1 MPKILLTIALIFGIN
16 NVLFSQSGWIWQNPL
31 PQGNYMSSLQF
42 VNSTTAYAMCYNSV
56 MRSTNAGSNWS
67 ICYTKQEQNN
77 ASMHI
82 VNINTGFI
90 VCDTGIV
97 IKTTNGG
104 INWNVIYDFEQKR
117 FHKIYFVDINTG
129 YVLRYN
135 KLYNYEGTSLSRT
148 TNGGSQWN
156 QILSDTTY
164 TIEGLSFPGDQTGYL
179 AGYGSTPHP
188 NTFYAKFLRSNDNGL
203 NWDSISN
210 PLYSK
215 FYGCKFIN
223 ANTGIAYGD
232 RVFSSY
238 KSVYTTT
245 NGGVNWI
252 PSDLSMQVYNVEQIS
267 NNTFLASTEFSAL
280 YKSTNNGL
288 NWYLFN
294 NSFSNLSF
302 DFINEFYGLAVGG
315 TGDIRTTT
323 NSGLNWNS
331 QIINNNADWIWG
343 VDFVNE
349 NTGYAADDFH
359 LLKTTSGGNNW
370 NVVFTHGLY
379 HLDFVDENTGYFGGE
394 DSLFKTTNGGL
405 TISQV
410 HYTNA
415 PGVLNEIQF
424 LNANTGYIM
433 GKYNVTWK
441 TTNGGNSWNILSGY
455 GLGYHECLFFY
466 NESLGFIGRDD
477 NNLGEGVSRTTN
489 GGLNWDFYVIPSLYN
504 TILDIYF
511 INDHTGFFSTSNQIF
526 KTTNTGI
533 NWQSVYSY
541 NSNNY
546 YSIEIYAI
554 QFINN
559 NVGYA
564 ATTNGKIL
572 KTTDSG
578 NIWKIHNSITNGG
591 FYDLYFTD
599 VNTGYFVGS
608 GGKIIKTTNGCGDP
622 IGIEPISSNIP
633 QSFELYQNY
642 PNPFNP
648 VTTIRF
654 SIPSSTNGKNVQTSL
669 RIYDM
674 LGKELTMLIDELL
687 SPGEYEITWD
697 ARNYPSGVYFCK
709 MISGDFAV
717 TSKMVLVK

>member
-16 NVLFSQSGWIWQNPL
+16 SVLFSQSGWIWQNPL
-31 PQGNYMSSLQF
+31 PQGNYMSNLQF

-56 MRSTNAGSNWS
+56 MRTTNAGSNWS
-67 ICYTKQEQNN
+67 IYYTMQEQNN
-77 ASMHI
+77 ASMHF

-164 TIEGLSFPGDQTGYL
+164 TIEGLSFPGDQIGYL

-223 ANTGIAYGD
+223 ANTGIAYGG

-288 NWYLFN
+288 NWFLFN
-294 NSFSNLSF
+294 NSFSGLTF
-302 DFINEFYGLAVGG
+302 DFINEYYGLAVGIYG
-315 TGDIRTTT
+315 EIKTST

-331 QIINNNADWIWG
+331 QIINNNADWIMG

-359 LLKTTSGGNNW
+359 LLKTTNGGNNW

-379 HLDFVDENTGYFGGE
+379 HLDFVDANTGYFGGE

-424 LNANTGYIM
+424 LNANTGFIL
-433 GKYNVTWK
+433 GKNNITWK
-441 TTNGGNSWNILSGY
+441 TINGGANWSILSGY
-455 GLGYHECLFFY
+455 GIGYHECLYFH
-466 NESLGFIGRDD
+466 NENLGLIGREDY
-477 NNLGEGVSRTTN
+477 NLGWGVSRTTN
-489 GGLNWDFYVIPSLYN
+489 GGLNWDFHSIPSIYYY
-504 TILDIYF
+504 ILDIFFVNETTGYF
-511 INDHTGFFSTSNQIF
+511 TTRNQVF
-526 KTTNTGI
+526 KTTNTGN
-533 NWQSVYSY
+533 NWVSVF
-541 NSNNY
+541 NFNNDFY
-546 YSIEIYAI
+546 PIDIYAI

-564 ATTNGKIL
+564 AITNGKIL

-578 NIWKIHNSITNGG
+578 NTWKTHNSITNGG

-608 GGKIIKTTNGCGDP
+608 GGKIIKTTNGGGSP

-633 QSFELYQNY
+633 ESFELKQNY

-648 VTTIRF
+648 VTAIRF
-654 SIPSSTNGKNVQTSL
+654 SIPVSANGRNEITTLK
-669 RIYDM
+669 IYDI
-674 LGKELTMLIDELL
+674 LGKEISVPVNELL
-687 SPGEYEITWD
+687 APGEYEILWD
-697 ARNYPSGVYFCK
+697 AGDMPSGVYFYTLKCENRIKSGK
-709 MISGDFAV
+709 MMLI
-717 TSKMVLVK
+717 K